1 MERDNLRFPA
11 DRRGSRSV
19 LPRLKVAADGASQL
33 SIALGV
39 FPFEIGLASGLN
51 VIIVPPEM
59 MLLEMPL
66 MILLGVL
73 LLVVI

>member
-1 MERDNLRFPA
+1 
-11 DRRGSRSV
+11 
-19 LPRLKVAADGASQL
+19 VAADGASQL